1 MLYNF
6 LPGITSIYPKVSDGI
21 IAPSYSEEALEI
33 LQKKKGGKYCVLQMD
48 PEYVPGRGEPTPK
61 TKFYHGLPISGLVFW
76 YFSVFQINLPILKL
90 C

>member
-48 PEYVPGRGEPTPK
+48 PEYVPGRGIQPQKPNSTTESQ
-61 TKFYHGLPISGLVFW
+61 FRV
-76 YFSVFQINLPILKL
+76 
-90 C
+90 